1 LELNP
6 SNEELLA
13 YYAEVLSHLKDMM
26 NEELMVLVTNRT
38 HNIYQKSGDKMV
50 ITESI
55 VGKELEPGNPALVS
69 MNSGQPLSSI
79 IDKEKYGFS
88 FRSLSYPIRNFQG
101 EVIGCACIAKSLEKE
116 EKAEEISQ
124 SLASTLEQ
132 VNANLQEVAAGAQGL
147 STTIKNV
154 IESVNQAVNDI
165 QEINKAITAITEI
178 SSRSNLLGLNAAI
191 EAARAGEQGRGFAVV
206 AEEMRKLATQ
216 SAESAKMVTKILV
229 DMKNS
234 IEGIARQINEVGNI
248 AENQAAATE
257 EITAA
262 IQEVN
267 SNSQTLAQ
275 ISKLQ

>member
-1 LELNP
+1 MELNP

-13 YYAEVLSHLKDMM
+13 YYAEVLSHLKDMI

-38 HNIYQKSGDKMV
+38 HNIFQKSGDKM
-50 ITESI
+50 IISSSI
-55 VGKELEPGNPALVS
+55 VGRELEPGNPALKS
-69 MNSGQPLSSI
+69 MESGKPLSSI
-79 IDKEKYGFS
+79 INKAEYGFS
-88 FRSLSYPIRNFQG
+88 FRSLNYPIRNFQG

-116 EKAEEISQ
+116 QKAEEISQ
-124 SLASTLEQ
+124 ALASTLEQ
-132 VNANLQEVAAGAQGL
+132 VNASLQEVAAGAQGL
-147 STTIKNV
+147 STTINNIVNSVQESAKN
-154 IESVNQAVNDI
+154 I
-165 QEINKAITAITEI
+165 QEINSAIAAITDIA
-178 SSRSNLLGLNAAI
+178 SHSNLLGLNAAI

-216 SAESAKMVTKILV
+216 SAQSAKLVTDILM

-234 IEGIARQINEVGNI
+234 IEDITGQINEVGSI

-267 SNSQTLAQ
+267 ENSQTLAQ
-275 ISKLQ
+275 FTKIQ

>member
-1 LELNP
+1 
-6 SNEELLA
+6 
-13 YYAEVLSHLKDMM
+13 MM

>member
-1 LELNP
+1 MELNP